1 MTLTLELTPEQEATL
16 KRRASL
22 AGLDVSTYAVQILA
36 DTAPTESDEDSK
48 SLFDRLNELGV
59 IGAVKGTSGPGDGRS
74 WSEIEAACDPL

>member
-16 KRRASL
+16 KRKASQ
-22 AGLDVSTYAVQILA
+22 AGLDVPTYAVHLLV
-36 DTAPTESDEDSK
+36 DTVPTGADEDSK

-59 IGAVKGTSGPGDGRS
+59 IGAVKGTSGPGDGRA